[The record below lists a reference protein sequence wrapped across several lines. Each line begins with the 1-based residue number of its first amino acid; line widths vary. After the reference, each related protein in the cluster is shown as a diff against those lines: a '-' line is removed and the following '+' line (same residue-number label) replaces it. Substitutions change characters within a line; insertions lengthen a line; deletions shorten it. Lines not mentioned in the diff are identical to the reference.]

1 VAVASQ
7 NSTVPAVAPV
17 TVAVNVNVTAVPA
30 STELPGAMASVVVV
44 ATGSAAADREKAQ
57 TNAAIS
63 RLTTAVVALD
73 MVVSI
78 PN

>member
-17 TVAVNVNVTAVPA
+17 TVAVNVTAVPA
-30 STELPGAMASVVVV
+30 STELPGAMASVMVV